1 MSTTSK
7 DHKRNAPLKLTFSVF
22 ICSTSRYY
30 KKEAQISDI
39 SGNYLE
45 DSLRKAGHKVIK
57 KEIISDEKS
66 LIINALKKSIGS
78 PNIDAIIFSGGT
90 GINSSDITIETISP
104 YLEKSLPGFG
114 EIFRQ
119 LSYKEIGS
127 AAVLSRAL
135 AGIIGNKVIYC
146 IPGSPN
152 AAKIAVER
160 LILME
165 TAHIVKHVRE

>member
-1 MSTTSK
+1 MINTSK
-7 DHKRNAPLKLTFSVF
+7 DHKRTAPKKLTFAIF

-30 KKEAQISDI
+30 KKNQQIPDI

-45 DSLRKAGHKVIK
+45 DSLKKAGYKVIK
-57 KEIISDEKS
+57 KVIIADEKS
-66 LIINALKKSIGS
+66 LIINALEGIVKS
-78 PNIDAIIFSGGT
+78 PNIDAVIFSGGT
-90 GINSSDITIETISP
+90 GINSSDITIETIEP
-104 YLEKSLPGFG
+104 FIEKSLPGFG
-114 EIFRQ
+114 EIFRH

-127 AAVLSRAL
+127 AAVLSRAF
-135 AGIIGNKVIYC
+135 AGIIGNKIIYC